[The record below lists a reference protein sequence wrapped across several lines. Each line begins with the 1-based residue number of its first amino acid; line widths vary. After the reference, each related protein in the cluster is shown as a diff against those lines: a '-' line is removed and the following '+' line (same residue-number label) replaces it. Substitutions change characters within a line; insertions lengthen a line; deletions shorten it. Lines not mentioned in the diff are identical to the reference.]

1 MRFRRPLDE
10 EPEMN
15 LIPLIDV
22 MLIVLIFLAVTTTYS
37 RFAQLQ
43 IHLPSAQAN
52 PTQNQPTQIQVAVTA
67 DGRFAIDGRVA
78 PFGSPAQFAQTLRTA
93 AQEAEGSSNASG
105 ADNTVLVINA
115 DAQAPHQA
123 VINVMEAAR
132 LANLPR
138 ISFATQRPSPADGSG
153 R

>member
-1 MRFRRPLDE
+1 MRFRRSRDE
-10 EPEMN
+10 DPEVN

-37 RFAQLQ
+37 RFSELQ
-43 IHLPSAQAN
+43 IELPRADAN
-52 PTQNQPTQIQVAVTA
+52 RTQNRPQEIQIGVTA
-67 DGRFAIDGRVA
+67 DGRIAIERVLVPVTEPAAVAELLQRAARGREQ
-78 PFGSPAQFAQTLRTA
+78 PL
-93 AQEAEGSSNASG
+93 
-105 ADNTVLVINA
+105 LVINA

-138 ISFATQRPSPADGSG
+138 ISFATQRQAAGG
-153 R
+153 RR